1 MTGEQAPGGW
11 RELHDF
17 WAEPIRAEPLG
28 LFRILLG
35 LTLLGSLATGIGP
48 RLVRYCGPDA
58 LLPAGAGDDWLRRT
72 GRFCLLRGPVGIPW
86 LEGALSPKQA
96 DAWARWG
103 ARPSSVYLLFGLF
116 VAAVAA
122 LTVGLWTRLAALAAL
137 LLANT
142 FHNRVPEVLN
152 GGDALFRNGLYFLV
166 LAPAGAAWSVDG
178 WLRRRRAVRRARAA
192 GLPPPEPAP
201 VWIAP
206 WSVRLMQIQLC
217 MMYLFTGLAKL
228 GDAKRVG
235 WWYSG
240 DWVDG
245 QAMYWVLNDIAICR
259 WPFAALPL
267 PLLVCR
273 LLSWGTLLFE
283 LGFVFFVLF
292 TPLRRWLLLA
302 GVGLHLGI
310 LAVMEV
316 GWFSQVTLCWYV
328 LFLPGEKVAGFF
340 SRLWRAR
347 SLTAVEGAPS

>member
-1 MTGEQAPGGW
+1 MSAGARAPGGW
-11 RELHDF
+11 QELRDF
-17 WAEPIRAEPLG
+17 WCAPIRAEPLA

-58 LLPAGAGDDWLRRT
+58 LLPAGAGDDWLRRG
-72 GRFCLLRGPVGIPW
+72 GRLCLLRGPIGIPY
-86 LEGALSPKQA
+86 LEEALPRAQA
-96 DAWARWG
+96 AAWAGWG
-103 ARPSSVYLLFGLF
+103 ARPGNVYLLFGVY
-116 VAAVAA
+116 VAAVVA
-122 LTVGLWTRLAALAAL
+122 LTVGLGTRLSALVAL
-137 LLANT
+137 LLAST
-142 FHNRVPEVLN
+142 FHNRVPEVMN

-166 LAPAGAAWSVDG
+166 LAPAGAAWSVDA
-178 WLRRRRAVRRARAA
+178 WLRRRRTPA
-192 GLPPPEPAP
+192 GP

-217 MMYLFTGLAKL
+217 VMYLFTGLAKL
-228 GDAKRVG
+228 GDVKRVDG
-235 WWYSG
+235 WFVG

-245 QAMYWVLNDIAICR
+245 QAMYWVLNDFAICR
-259 WPFAALPL
+259 WPYAALPV
-267 PLLVCR
+267 PLLLCR

-292 TPLRRWLLLA
+292 APLRRWLLLA

-328 LFLPGEKVAGFF
+328 LFLPGDRVAGFF
-340 SRLWRAR
+340 ARLGRR
-347 SLTAVEGAPS
+347 LRRVPSGAD